1 MSIKF
6 NASGCVLC
14 FDEANGAETIGAGT
28 TGVDD
33 AGTATAEVETTGIW
47 LAGIVSPTFPS
58 GSGSESDAGS
68 DEDTTVF
75 LFFAGITI
83 QR

>member
-6 NASGCVLC
+6 NASDCVLC

-33 AGTATAEVETTGIW
+33 AGTATAGVETTGIW
-47 LAGIVSPTFPS
+47 LAGIVSPLSPLVLVLNQMRAQTRTQQFFC
-58 GSGSESDAGS
+58 
-68 DEDTTVF
+68 F
-75 LFFAGITI
+75 LRA
-83 QR
+83 